1 MRLCL
6 QEMDIYGIMFLK
18 QVLVSIKKIGSY
30 RRCICL
36 MFTKKEKIMDF
47 TYKGLQ
53 AAYSRHIVTE
63 DEVNRNMERLR
74 QQNPRIAVV
83 TDRPTENGDEIVLD
97 YAGFC
102 GDEQFAG
109 GTAENQTLVLGSG
122 MFIPGFEEQLL
133 DKVPGEEVTV
143 KVTFPAQYHSD
154 ALAGKEARF
163 ECKIKEIRVKTEYEL
178 DDTFAQEVG
187 KCENFAQMQQKMQ
200 ESLQQYADQHGEM
213 DLQDTLLR
221 KAADTL
227 EIQISEKMLQDA
239 AQEQLQN
246 LKAQL
251 AQQGLSIEMYCQFM
265 NTTEEKLLEE
275 AKPAAENAIRCRAAI
290 DEVVQLEGLEATQEE
305 IGNAL
310 AVIARHNN
318 VTVDDL
324 KAQYDA
330 AFEQAVVNSV
340 LTGKVMKL
348 IRDHA
353 VITE

>member
-1 MRLCL
+1 M
-6 QEMDIYGIMFLK
+6 
-18 QVLVSIKKIGSY
+18 S
-30 RRCICL
+30 
-36 MFTKKEKIMDF
+36 F

-63 DEVNRNMERLR
+63 EEVNRNMERLR

-83 TDRPTENGDEIVLD
+83 TDRPTENGDEIILD

-143 KVTFPAQYHSD
+143 KVTFPQQYHSE

-178 DDTFAQEVG
+178 DDTFAQEIG
-187 KCENFAQMQQKMQ
+187 KCASFAEMQKKMQ
-200 ESLQQYADQHGEM
+200 ESLQAYTDERGEM
-213 DLQDTLLR
+213 DLQDRLLSQ
-221 KAADTL
+221 AAATL
-227 EIQISEKMLQDA
+227 EFTLSDKQLEEA
-239 AQEQLQN
+239 VEEQLNN
-246 LKAQL
+246 LRAQL
-251 AQQGLSIEMYCQFM
+251 AQQGLSLEMYCQFM
-265 NTTEEKLLEE
+265 NTTEETIREDI
-275 AKPAAENAIRCRAAI
+275 KPTAEDALRCRAAI
-290 DEVVQLEGLEATQEE
+290 DEIVMIEGLEASEEE

-318 VTVDDL
+318 ITLDQL
-324 KAQYDA
+324 KEQYDA
-330 AFEQAVVNSV
+330 ALEQMVVNSV

-348 IRDHA
+348 IRDNA
-353 VITE
+353 VITAE